1 MYISSQELLAMCA
14 KEYFLKS
21 VLIKHLF
28 INKGDFY
35 ERKGFNAW
43 DKV

>member
-1 MYISSQELLAMCA
+1 MCA